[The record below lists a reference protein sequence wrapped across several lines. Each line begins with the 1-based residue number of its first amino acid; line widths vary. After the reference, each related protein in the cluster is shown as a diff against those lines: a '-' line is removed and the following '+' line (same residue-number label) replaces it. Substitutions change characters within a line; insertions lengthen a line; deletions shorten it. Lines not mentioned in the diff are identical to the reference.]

1 MASLDFEIVPSDLAL
16 VMRDAT
22 AKHICLQHGMNVPP
36 AIAEAVQCQA
46 AENHNQF
53 QTTPPRSTN
62 STATSPGSSASHSGA
77 PSSTMQAEFVEGIKI
92 LRGIKRTMQAR
103 KIWVDEEEAPN
114 QCAQM

>member
-1 MASLDFEIVPSDLAL
+1 MPLRSTSA
-16 VMRDAT
+16 
-22 AKHICLQHGMNVPP
+22 LQHGMNVPP
-36 AIAEAVQCQA
+36 AIADAYQCQS
-46 AENHNQF
+46 AENPNQLHQFHQF

-92 LRGIKRTMQAR
+92 IRGIKRTMQAR
-103 KIWVDEEEAPN
+103 KMWVEEEEAQN